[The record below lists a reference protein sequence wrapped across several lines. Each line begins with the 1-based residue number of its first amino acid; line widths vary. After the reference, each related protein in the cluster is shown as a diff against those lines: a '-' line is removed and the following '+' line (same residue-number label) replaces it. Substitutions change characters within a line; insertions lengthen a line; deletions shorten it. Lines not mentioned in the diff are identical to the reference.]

1 MGDGHLILIA
11 GALMAAGLA
20 ASLLATRV
28 RVPGLVLFLA
38 VGMLVGSDGLGWIDF
53 ADYELA
59 QDIGVI
65 ALILILF
72 EGGLTAGFPEI
83 RPVLGASVSLAIA
96 GTVVTAVIAGL
107 AASWLFDLST
117 LEGMLLGAILAPT
130 DAAAIFAVLRGST
143 LRRKL
148 ARTLEGEAGLNDPV
162 AILLVLGFIDWIEQP
177 DYGIGDMVG
186 AFVIELG
193 VGLLVGVALGWAAIQ
208 AFRRLRLETG
218 GLYPVASLTVA
229 ALAFGAAE
237 AIQGSGFLAVYL
249 AGLALGS
256 VQIPAKRTITAFHEG
271 MAWVAQL
278 TMFLALGLLVFPSE
292 FGGVALEGTALGLIL
307 ALVARPVAAALATLP
322 FDYGASERLAL
333 GWAGLHGAVPV
344 VLATFA
350 VIEAVPGSFE
360 FFNIV
365 FFAILISTLLQGFSF
380 EPVARWLQVTTRRPA
395 LPRPLAETGTI
406 RGLGAEVLEYPVDPD
421 DAIVGARVRDLGLP
435 REALVNVIVRV
446 DNALPPRGSTRLE
459 AGDRLHV
466 LLRQEV
472 ARELPSIL
480 ERWRHG
486 PVGPRPRPRAAP
498 AGYSPIF
505 TVRPWSDEDGDPA
518 RPETVAGREVVELLR
533 NRHDQPGALVVLA
546 DGRYAVTGSLL
557 MMGSAMQVQDQARR
571 RLRRADDDAERAWW
585 QEVIGALAA

>member
-28 RVPGLVLFLA
+28 RVPGLILFLA

-59 QDIGVI
+59 RDIGVI

-72 EGGLTAGFPEI
+72 EGGLTAGLAEI
-83 RPVLGASVSLAIA
+83 RPVLGAALSLAVV
-96 GTVVTAVIAGL
+96 GTLLTAVITGL
-107 AASWLFDLST
+107 AAAWLFDLST
-117 LEGMLLGAILAPT
+117 LEGLLLGSILAPT
-130 DAAAIFAVLRGST
+130 DAAAVFAMLRGST

-148 ARTLEGEAGLNDPV
+148 AQTLEGEAGMNDPV
-162 AILLVLGFIDWIEQP
+162 AVLLVLGFIDWIEEP
-177 DYGIGDMVG
+177 GYGLADMLAAFVVELGIGLV
-186 AFVIELG
+186 
-193 VGLLVGVALGWAAIQ
+193 VGVALGWLAV
-208 AFRRLRLETG
+208 RGLRHLRLETG

-237 AIQGSGFLAVYL
+237 AIHGSGFLAVYL

-256 VQIPAKRTITAFHEG
+256 AQIPARRTITAFHEG
-271 MAWVAQL
+271 MAWVSQL
-278 TMFLALGLLVFPSE
+278 TVFLALGLLVFPSE
-292 FGGVALEGTALGLIL
+292 FGGVALEGTALALII
-307 ALVARPVAAALATLP
+307 ALVARPVATAVSTAP
-322 FDYGASERLAL
+322 FAYDARERLAL
-333 GWAGLHGAVPV
+333 GWAGLRGAIPV

-350 VIEAVPGSFE
+350 VIEDIPRSLE
-360 FFNIV
+360 FFDIV
-365 FFAILISTLLQGFSF
+365 FFAVVISTLLQGMSF
-380 EPVARWLQVTTRRPA
+380 EPVARWLKVTTSRPA

-406 RGLGAEVLEYPVDPD
+406 RGLGAEVLEYPVGPE

-435 REALVNVIVRV
+435 REALVNVIVRG
-446 DNALPPRGSTRLE
+446 DRALPPRGSTRLE

-472 ARELPSIL
+472 ARDLPSML
-480 ERWRHG
+480 DRWRDG
-486 PVGPRPRPRAAP
+486 PVAPRPRTRAAP
-498 AGYSPIF
+498 AGHSPIF

-518 RPETVAGREVVELLR
+518 HPETVAGKEVVELLR
-533 NRHDQPGALVVLA
+533 NRHDRPGALVALA

-557 MMGSAMQVQDQARR
+557 VLGSAMQVQRQARE

-585 QEVIGALAA
+585 QEVIGAVAA

>member
-1 MGDGHLILIA
+1 
-11 GALMAAGLA
+11 
-20 ASLLATRV
+20 
-28 RVPGLVLFLA
+28 
-38 VGMLVGSDGLGWIDF
+38 
-53 ADYELA
+53 
-59 QDIGVI
+59 
-65 ALILILF
+65 
-72 EGGLTAGFPEI
+72 
-83 RPVLGASVSLAIA
+83 
-96 GTVVTAVIAGL
+96 
-107 AASWLFDLST
+107 LFDLST

-130 DAAAIFAVLRGST
+130 DAAAIFAVLRGSN

-162 AILLVLGFIDWIEQP
+162 AVLLVLGFIDWIEQP
-177 DYGIGDMVG
+177 DYGIGDMLG
-186 AFVIELG
+186 AFVVELG
-193 VGLLVGVALGWAAIQ
+193 VGLVVGVALGWVAVR

-237 AIQGSGFLAVYL
+237 AIHGSGFLAVYL
-249 AGLALGS
+249 GGLALGS
-256 VQIPAKRTITAFHEG
+256 AQIPAKRTITAFHEG

-307 ALVARPVAAALATLP
+307 ALVARPVAAALSTLP
-322 FDYGASERLAL
+322 FDYGRNEQIAL

-350 VIEAVPGSFE
+350 VIEAVPRSLE

-365 FFAILISTLLQGFSF
+365 FFAILISTLLQGASF
-380 EPVARWLQVTTRRPA
+380 EPVARWLGVTTSRAA
-395 LPRPLAETGTI
+395 LPRPLAESGTI
-406 RGLGAEVLEYPVDPD
+406 RGLGAEVLEYPVGPD

-435 REALVNVIVRV
+435 REALVNVIVRG

-472 ARELPSIL
+472 ARELPRLL
-480 ERWRHG
+480 ERWRDG
-486 PVGPRPRPRAAP
+486 PVGAPPRPRAAP

-518 RPETVAGREVVELLR
+518 HPETVAGREVVELLR
-533 NRHDQPGALVVLA
+533 NRHDRPGALVALE
-546 DGRYAVTGSLL
+546 DGRYAVSGSLL
-557 MMGSAMQVQDQARR
+557 VVGSATQVQRQARR